1 LPSDI
6 GNSGRVE
13 KIAKHAIKW
22 AMALSLLL
30 HVLAFII
37 LGFGLDFLK
46 LLRPAV
52 AQPLPDNQ
60 PIVFTFAETPQSAR
74 IEKPNPDARYA
85 SDKNAQAQNP
95 EAPRDL
101 PLGEP
106 FAHGAFAEADL
117 PPQQKSSSGSQ
128 PAGDEQAESGS
139 AEKSFGQSHEEA
151 RESWQAITLP
161 NRTSSSAS
169 SFRRELLTGGVPAS
183 QESSPGRD
191 NRDTRAPEFGN
202 FSLNTYNWDF
212 APYLFWLKRRIQSN
226 IYPPPAFT
234 HMGLISGQTR
244 LRFRIHR
251 DGTLYGPELLEYNGH
266 ASLMQTSMRAVEVSV
281 PFKKLPDD
289 FPEEYLEV
297 TAQFEYTIL
306 RGDRP

>member
-1 LPSDI
+1 
-6 GNSGRVE
+6 
-13 KIAKHAIKW
+13 
-22 AMALSLLL
+22 MALSLLL

-37 LGFGLDFLK
+37 LGLSLDFLE
-46 LLRPAV
+46 LLRPAI

-60 PIVFTFAETPQSAR
+60 PIVFTFAETPASAR
-74 IEKPNPDARYA
+74 IEKPNPEARYA

-95 EAPRDL
+95 EAPEDL

-106 FAHGAFAEADL
+106 YANGAFADADL
-117 PPQQKSSSGSQ
+117 PPQQQSSSGSQ
-128 PAGDEQAESGS
+128 PAREEQAEAGS
-139 AEKSFGQSHEEA
+139 AERSLDQSHEEA
-151 RESWQAITLP
+151 TESWQAITP
-161 NRTSSSAS
+161 SNRTSSSGS
-169 SFRRELLTGGVPAS
+169 SFRREFLTGGVPAS

-191 NRDTRAPEFGN
+191 SRDSRAPEFGN

-212 APYLFWLKRRIQSN
+212 APYLLWLKRRIQSN

-244 LRFRIHR
+244 LRFRISR

-266 ASLMQTSMRAVEVSV
+266 VSLMQTSMRAVEVSV

-297 TAQFEYTIL
+297 TAQFEYSVL